1 MRKLLLFL
9 LLANGIL
16 AAGEA
21 PNFKARDILVL
32 QDGFIALRIENTS
45 AQDFAL
51 LPTLRERV
59 FISLFVNGVKRA
71 EYLAKAVDPAIFLKR
86 SLIVLKTNFRAQQPL
101 KIRMVVNGEGAF
113 PEVDPRDNVLE
124 KDLAPIT

>member
-16 AAGEA
+16 VAGEA

-32 QDGFIALRIENTS
+32 EDGFIALRIENTS

-113 PEVDPRDNVLE
+113 PEADPRDNVLE